1 MNLKPTIGMETHVEL
16 DTESK
21 MFCSCKVVET
31 DEPNI
36 SLCPTC
42 LGLPGALPVPNKKAI
57 EYIVMLS
64 LGANCSITKEGM
76 FHRKNYFYPDLPK
89 NYQISQ
95 FDFPVGVEGS
105 LEIVIENSLHTVA
118 IERVHMEEDTGKS
131 IHLGS
136 GRIDSAT
143 STLLDFNRSGVP
155 LVEVVTKPII
165 SSAKMAV
172 AYIEEL
178 RQLVIDLGISKGKL
192 EKGNLRFDANI
203 SVAEEGSDELGVK
216 VEIKNMNSLKSL
228 EKAIDYEILRQTK
241 MVQDKESI
249 IQETRHWD
257 ENKQVTLSMRTKE
270 GSADYRYFSD
280 PDLPNMVINDE
291 FIEISQNQIKE
302 TPEKKRKTLL
312 DTGLSLSD
320 SNYLDKGQRW
330 LYELYLSTVKETGD
344 CKSTFNFLTGELQ
357 GQMRKA
363 EISELPQWLN
373 SEKLASLINLFE
385 DNEVSFTSAK
395 DILAKLLI
403 EDIDPKS
410 FASDNNL
417 IQSSDNDE
425 IQALVTL
432 VINENQDI
440 VERLENPED
449 KLVGFLVGQVMK
461 SSESKVNP
469 GSVKEVLLKELFG

>member
-1 MNLKPTIGMETHVEL
+1 MSLKPTIGMETHVEL

-95 FDFPVGVEGS
+95 FDFPVVVEGS
-105 LEIVIENSLHTVA
+105 LEIVIEDSLHTVA

-280 PDLPNMVINDE
+280 PDLPNMVITDE

-385 DNEVSFTSAK
+385 NKEVSFTSAK

-425 IQALVTL
+425 IQSLVTL

>member
-1 MNLKPTIGMETHVEL
+1 MSLKPTIGMETHVEL

-105 LEIVIENSLHTVA
+105 LEIVIEDSLHTVE

-131 IHLGS
+131 VHLGS

-280 PDLPNMVINDE
+280 PDLPNMVINEE

-363 EISELPQWLN
+363 EISELPQWVN
-373 SEKLASLINLFE
+373 SEKLAGLINLFE
-385 DNEVSFTSAK
+385 NNEVSFTSAK

-425 IQALVTL
+425 IKALVTS

>member
-1 MNLKPTIGMETHVEL
+1 MSLKPTIGMETHVEL

-95 FDFPVGVEGS
+95 FDFPVGVEGA
-105 LEIVIENSLHTVA
+105 LEIVIEDSLHTVA

-425 IQALVTL
+425 IQALVTS

>member
-105 LEIVIENSLHTVA
+105 LEIVIEDSLHTVA

-357 GQMRKA
+357 GQMRKVD
-363 EISELPQWLN
+363 IGELPQWVN

-385 DNEVSFTSAK
+385 NNEVSFTSAK

-425 IQALVTL
+425 IKALVTS

>member
-1 MNLKPTIGMETHVEL
+1 MSLKPTIGMETHVEL

-105 LEIVIENSLHTVA
+105 LEIVIEDSLHTVA

-291 FIEISQNQIKE
+291 FIENSQNQIKE

-363 EISELPQWLN
+363 EISELPQWVN
-373 SEKLASLINLFE
+373 SEKLAGLINLFE
-385 DNEVSFTSAK
+385 NNEVSFTSAK

-425 IQALVTL
+425 IKALVTS

>member
-1 MNLKPTIGMETHVEL
+1 MSLKPTIGMETHVEL

-105 LEIVIENSLHTVA
+105 LEIVIEDSLHTVA

-425 IQALVTL
+425 IQGLVTL

>member
-1 MNLKPTIGMETHVEL
+1 MSLKPTIGMETHVEL

-31 DEPNI
+31 DQPNI

-95 FDFPVGVEGS
+95 FDYPVGVEGS
-105 LEIVIENSLHTVA
+105 LEIVIEDSLHSVE

-178 RQLVIDLGISKGKL
+178 RQLVIDLGISKGRL

-203 SVAEEGSDELGVK
+203 SVAEEDSDELGVK

-241 MVQDKESI
+241 MVKDNESI

-280 PDLPNMVINDE
+280 PDLPNMVIDDE
-291 FIEISQNQIKE
+291 FIEISRNQIKE
-302 TPEKKRKTLL
+302 TPLKKRKTLL

-320 SNYLDKGQRW
+320 SNYLDKGHRW
-330 LYELYLSTVKETGD
+330 LYELYLSTVKETDD

-363 EISELPQWLN
+363 EISKLPEWVN
-373 SEKLASLINLFE
+373 SEKLANLINLIG
-385 DNEVSFTSAK
+385 NSEVSFTSAK

-417 IQSSDNDE
+417 IQSSDDE
-425 IQALVTL
+425 EIKGLVTS
-432 VINENQDI
+432 VINDNQDI
-440 VERLENPED
+440 VERLEDPED
-449 KLVGFLVGQVMK
+449 KLIGFLVGQVMK
-461 SSESKVNP
+461 SSDIKVNP

>member
-1 MNLKPTIGMETHVEL
+1 MSLKPTIGMETHVEL

-105 LEIVIENSLHTVA
+105 LEIVIEDSLHTVA

-344 CKSTFNFLTGELQ
+344 CKSTSNFLTGELQ

-363 EISELPQWLN
+363 EISELPQWVN

-385 DNEVSFTSAK
+385 NNEISFTSAK

-425 IQALVTL
+425 IKALVTL

>member
-105 LEIVIENSLHTVA
+105 LEIVIEDSLHTVA

-280 PDLPNMVINDE
+280 PDLPNMVINEE

-385 DNEVSFTSAK
+385 NNEVSFTSAK

-425 IQALVTL
+425 IKALVTL

-440 VERLENPED
+440 VERLENPDD

>member
-1 MNLKPTIGMETHVEL
+1 MSLKPTIGMETHVEL

-105 LEIVIENSLHTVA
+105 LEIVIEDSLHTVA

-385 DNEVSFTSAK
+385 NNEVSFTSAK

-403 EDIDPKS
+403 EDLDPKS

-425 IQALVTL
+425 IQALVTSI
-432 VINENQDI
+432 INENQDI

-461 SSESKVNP
+461 SSQSKVNP

>member
-1 MNLKPTIGMETHVEL
+1 MSLKPTIGMETHVEL

-105 LEIVIENSLHTVA
+105 LEIVIEDSLHTVA

-363 EISELPQWLN
+363 EISELPQWVN

-385 DNEVSFTSAK
+385 NNEISFTSAK

-410 FASDNNL
+410 FASDSNL

-425 IQALVTL
+425 IKALVTS

>member
-1 MNLKPTIGMETHVEL
+1 MSLKPTIGMETHVEL

-105 LEIVIENSLHTVA
+105 LEIVIEDSLHTVA

-363 EISELPQWLN
+363 EISELPQWVN
-373 SEKLASLINLFE
+373 SEKLAGLINLFE
-385 DNEVSFTSAK
+385 NNEVSFTSAK

-410 FASDNNL
+410 FASDNKL

-425 IQALVTL
+425 IKALVTS

>member
-1 MNLKPTIGMETHVEL
+1 MSLKPTIGMETHVEL

-105 LEIVIENSLHTVA
+105 LEIVIEDSLHTVA

-131 IHLGS
+131 VHLGS

-320 SNYLDKGQRW
+320 SNHLDKGQRW

-385 DNEVSFTSAK
+385 NNEVSFTSAK

-417 IQSSDNDE
+417 IQSSDNEE
-425 IQALVTL
+425 IKVLVTS

>member
-105 LEIVIENSLHTVA
+105 LEIVIEDSLHTVA

-280 PDLPNMVINDE
+280 PDLPNMVINEE

-385 DNEVSFTSAK
+385 NNEVSFTSAK
-395 DILAKLLI
+395 DILAKMLI

-417 IQSSDNDE
+417 IQSSDSDE
-425 IQALVTL
+425 IKALVTL

-440 VERLENPED
+440 VERLENPDD

>member
-1 MNLKPTIGMETHVEL
+1 MSLKPTIGMETHVEL

-105 LEIVIENSLHTVA
+105 LEIVIEDSLHTVA

-203 SVAEEGSDELGVK
+203 SVAEEDSDELGVK

-228 EKAIDYEILRQTK
+228 EKAIDFEILRQTK

-291 FIEISQNQIKE
+291 FIEISQKQIKE
-302 TPEKKRKTLL
+302 TPEKKRNILL

-320 SNYLDKGQRW
+320 ANYLDKGQRW
-330 LYELYLSTVKETGD
+330 LYELYLSTQKETGD

-363 EISELPQWLN
+363 EIIELPQWVN

-385 DNEVSFTSAK
+385 NNEVSFTSAK

-403 EDIDPKS
+403 EDIDPNS

-417 IQSSDNDE
+417 IQSSDNEE
-425 IQALVTL
+425 IKVLVTS

-461 SSESKVNP
+461 SSQSKVNP

>member
-1 MNLKPTIGMETHVEL
+1 MSLKPTIGMETHVEL

-105 LEIVIENSLHTVA
+105 LEIVIEDSLHTVA

-280 PDLPNMVINDE
+280 PDLPNMVINEE

-330 LYELYLSTVKETGD
+330 LYELYLLTVKKTGD
-344 CKSTFNFLTGELQ
+344 CKSTFNVLTGELQ

-363 EISELPQWLN
+363 EISELPQWVN

-385 DNEVSFTSAK
+385 NNEVSFTSAK

-425 IQALVTL
+425 IKALVTS

>member
-1 MNLKPTIGMETHVEL
+1 MSLKPTIGMETHVEL

-105 LEIVIENSLHTVA
+105 LEIVIEDSLHTVA

-291 FIEISQNQIKE
+291 FIEISQKQIKE

-385 DNEVSFTSAK
+385 NNEVSFTSAK

-425 IQALVTL
+425 IQALVTSI
-432 VINENQDI
+432 INENQDI

>member
-1 MNLKPTIGMETHVEL
+1 MSLKPTIGMETHVEL

-105 LEIVIENSLHTVA
+105 LEIVIEDSLHTVA

-280 PDLPNMVINDE
+280 PDLPNMVLNDE

-363 EISELPQWLN
+363 EISELPQWVN
-373 SEKLASLINLFE
+373 SEKLAGLINLFE
-385 DNEVSFTSAK
+385 NNEVSFTSAK

-425 IQALVTL
+425 IKALVTS

>member
-1 MNLKPTIGMETHVEL
+1 MSLKPTIGMETHVEL

-105 LEIVIENSLHTVA
+105 LEIVIEDSLHTVE

-203 SVAEEGSDELGVK
+203 SVAEEDSDELGVK

>member
-1 MNLKPTIGMETHVEL
+1 MSLKPTIGMETHVEL

-105 LEIVIENSLHTVA
+105 LEIVIEDSLHTVA

-280 PDLPNMVINDE
+280 PDLPNMVINEE

-363 EISELPQWLN
+363 EISELPQWVN
-373 SEKLASLINLFE
+373 SEKLAGLINLFE
-385 DNEVSFTSAK
+385 NNEVSFTSAK

-425 IQALVTL
+425 IKALVTL
-432 VINENQDI
+432 VINENPDI

>member
-1 MNLKPTIGMETHVEL
+1 MSLKPTIGMETHVEL

-105 LEIVIENSLHTVA
+105 LEIVIEDSLHTVA

-280 PDLPNMVINDE
+280 PDLPNMVINEE

-363 EISELPQWLN
+363 EISELPQWVN
-373 SEKLASLINLFE
+373 SEKLAGLINLFE
-385 DNEVSFTSAK
+385 NNEVSFTSAK

-425 IQALVTL
+425 IKALVTS

>member
-105 LEIVIENSLHTVA
+105 LEIVIEDSLHTVA

>member
-1 MNLKPTIGMETHVEL
+1 MSLKPTIGMETHVEL

-105 LEIVIENSLHTVA
+105 LEIVIEDNLHTVA

-363 EISELPQWLN
+363 EISELPQWVN

-385 DNEVSFTSAK
+385 NNEISFTSAK

-425 IQALVTL
+425 IKALVTL

>member
-1 MNLKPTIGMETHVEL
+1 MSLKPTIGMETHVEL

-105 LEIVIENSLHTVA
+105 LEIVIEDSLHTVA

-280 PDLPNMVINDE
+280 PDLPNMVINEE

-363 EISELPQWLN
+363 EISELPQWVN

-385 DNEVSFTSAK
+385 NNEISFTSAK
-395 DILAKLLI
+395 DILAKLLT
-403 EDIDPKS
+403 ENIDPKS
-410 FASDNNL
+410 FASDSNL

-425 IQALVTL
+425 IKALVTS

>member
-1 MNLKPTIGMETHVEL
+1 MSLKPTIGMETHVEL

-105 LEIVIENSLHTVA
+105 LEIVIEDSLHTVA

-403 EDIDPKS
+403 EDLDPKS